1 MQNFYLVRNSLNP
14 CLEME
19 LIQDGRYD
27 FQKSLIN
34 DALQDSTVTF
44 SMIDEETGLL
54 KVAKAQANIILANT
68 DGCEEKY
75 ILQYKWD
82 KRDISKPGVYKG
94 WFEITFNGD
103 ITSDGVEYPTGNLIV
118 PVEED
123 LRIFVK

>member
-54 KVAKAQANIILANT
+54 KVAKAQANIVLAKT

-75 ILQYKWD
+75 IL
-82 KRDISKPGVYKG
+82 
-94 WFEITFNGD
+94 
-103 ITSDGVEYPTGNLIV
+103 
-118 PVEED
+118 
-123 LRIFVK
+123 